1 MKDINN
7 TKSLKNKLLKIFGN
21 HVLVYMIKIWYSD
34 LFFMFFMLFIVCQK
48 LLEQKKKAANK
59 RVINMYSHII
69 TSSRN
74 MIYIVI

>member
-34 LFFMFFMLFIVCQK
+34 LFFMLFIVCQK
-48 LLEQKKKAANK
+48 LLEQKKIAANK